1 MSFTLYGDLGSGA
14 FSAEAALA
22 EAGAP
27 YNFELVSLE
36 KGEQK
41 QPAFLAIN
49 PSGKMPALR
58 LPEGEI
64 ITESAAILL
73 TLADHFPQAR
83 LLPPQASNDRALAY
97 RWLAFMAGE
106 IYPIVEIVDYP
117 ERFMPPGGD
126 AKALRTIARD
136 RIRERIA
143 IIERM
148 IKGPFLLAGGF
159 SILDIYAAMFT
170 RWSLEPDWKLAHIPN
185 VEVRTMSAR
194 IAHEQALFSSGDR
207 RIAPVIEAAARLRG
221 DRQPLSSRGS
231 ARSLGTLDER
241 QSRREDRHRCCD
253 RRRRWSMTLASNLF
267 LRFDEF
273 HTGVALPCRCALS
286 DRHRLSI

>member
-27 YNFELVSLE
+27 YRFELVSLD
-36 KGEQK
+36 KNEQK

-83 LLPPQASNDRALAY
+83 LLPPQASNDRAKAY

-117 ERFMPPGGD
+117 ERFVAVEAEALR
-126 AKALRTIARD
+126 AKARE
-136 RIRERIA
+136 RIRERIL

-148 IKGPFLLAGGF
+148 IQGPFLLAHGF

-170 RWSLEPDWKLAHIPN
+170 RWSLAPDWKLANLPKLMELADA
-185 VEVRTMSAR
+185 VSQRPA
-194 IAHEQALFSSGDR
+194 
-207 RIAPVIEAAARLRG
+207 IAPVW
-221 DRQPLSSRGS
+221 Q
-231 ARSLGTLDER
+231 
-241 QSRREDRHRCCD
+241 RHFNR
-253 RRRRWSMTLASNLF
+253 A
-267 LRFDEF
+267 
-273 HTGVALPCRCALS
+273 
-286 DRHRLSI
+286 

>member
-1 MSFTLYGDLGSGA
+1 MGYTLYGDLGSGA
-14 FSAEAALA
+14 FSAESALA

-27 YNFELVSLE
+27 YPFELVSLE
-36 KGEQK
+36 KNEQK

-64 ITESAAILL
+64 VTESAAILL

-83 LLPPQASNDRALAY
+83 LLPPQASNDRAHAY

-117 ERFMPPGGD
+117 ARFVPDG
-126 AKALRTIARD
+126 AAAEALRAKARD
-136 RIRERIA
+136 RIRERIL

-148 IKGPFLLAGGF
+148 VQGPFLLSYGF

-170 RWSLEPDWKLAHIPN
+170 R
-185 VEVRTMSAR
+185 
-194 IAHEQALFSSGDR
+194 
-207 RIAPVIEAAARLRG
+207 
-221 DRQPLSSRGS
+221 
-231 ARSLGTLDER
+231 
-241 QSRREDRHRCCD
+241 
-253 RRRRWSMTLASNLF
+253 
-267 LRFDEF
+267 
-273 HTGVALPCRCALS
+273 
-286 DRHRLSI
+286 

>member
-1 MSFTLYGDLGSGA
+1 MYILYGDLGSGA

-27 YNFELVSLE
+27 YTFELVSLD
-36 KGEQK
+36 KKEQK

-49 PSGKMPALR
+49 PSGKIPALR
-58 LPEGEI
+58 LAEGEI
-64 ITESAAILL
+64 VTESAAILL

-117 ERFMPPGGD
+117 ERFTPDGGD
-126 AKALRTIARD
+126 AGALRKIARD
-136 RIRERIA
+136 RIRARIL

-170 RWSLEPDWKLAHIPN
+170 RWSLEPDWKLANLP
-185 VEVRTMSAR
+185 RLM
-194 IAHEQALFSSGDR
+194 ALADAVSQR
-207 RIAPVIEAAARLRG
+207 PAIAPVW
-221 DRQPLSSRGS
+221 Q
-231 ARSLGTLDER
+231 
-241 QSRREDRHRCCD
+241 RHF
-253 RRRRWSMTLASNLF
+253 N
-267 LRFDEF
+267 
-273 HTGVALPCRCALS
+273 G
-286 DRHRLSI
+286 

>member
-27 YNFELVSLE
+27 YRFELVSLD
-36 KGEQK
+36 KNEQK

-83 LLPPQASNDRALAY
+83 LLPPQASNDRAKAY

-117 ERFMPPGGD
+117 ERFVAVEAEALR
-126 AKALRTIARD
+126 AKARE
-136 RIRERIA
+136 RIRERIL

-148 IKGPFLLAGGF
+148 IQGPFLLAHGF

-170 RWSLEPDWKLAHIPN
+170 RWSLAPDWKLANLPKLMELADA
-185 VEVRTMSAR
+185 VSQRPA
-194 IAHEQALFSSGDR
+194 
-207 RIAPVIEAAARLRG
+207 IAPVW
-221 DRQPLSSRGS
+221 Q
-231 ARSLGTLDER
+231 
-241 QSRREDRHRCCD
+241 RHFNR
-253 RRRRWSMTLASNLF
+253 N
-267 LRFDEF
+267 
-273 HTGVALPCRCALS
+273 
-286 DRHRLSI
+286 